1 MKNTRIKYMYRDAS
15 NYKFVGDFIVQG
27 ELSATDIEKY
37 LHDSEFFIPHE
48 VGLDHLLNLPM
59 NQDDH
64 YLHTF
69 EEFQMTLETKCICT
83 ASEFVERMKA
93 ANSKGWFSS
102 FDFVWQQKIK
112 A

>member
-1 MKNTRIKYMYRDAS
+1 MPNTKIKYMYRDGS
-15 NYKFVGDFIVQG
+15 NFKFLGWFTVEGS
-27 ELSATDIEKY
+27 LSFNDIQKY
-37 LHDSEFFIPHE
+37 LHESEFFIPHE

-69 EEFQMTLETKCICT
+69 ENFEATDEIEYICSAEEF
-83 ASEFVERMKA
+83 SERMCK

-102 FDFVWQQKIK
+102 FHESY
-112 A
+112 